1 LSDAEIIASSESDPE
16 RFAPI
21 FERHFVALYR
31 YLRPR
36 VGPDLAEDLASEALV
51 IAFRRRATYDRSREN
66 ARPWL
71 IGIAANLLRDHRRS
85 ERRKL
90 LAYARTATD
99 PISTDDLE
107 ASDDRVDAN
116 ASGPAVA
123 LALAGL
129 RPAQREILLL
139 FAWGGL
145 TYEEIGEVLG
155 IPVGT
160 VRSRLARARR
170 RVRELLG
177 ANGQLFIEGYALEG
191 EANG

>member
-1 LSDAEIIASSESDPE
+1 
-16 RFAPI
+16 
-21 FERHFVALYR
+21 
-31 YLRPR
+31 
-36 VGPDLAEDLASEALV
+36 VGPDRAEDLASETLV
-51 IAFRRRATYDRSREN
+51 IAFRRRASYDRSRED

-71 IGIAANLLRDHRRS
+71 LGIAANLLRDHRRS
-85 ERRKL
+85 ERRQL
-90 LAYARTATD
+90 LAYARAPAD
-99 PISTDDLE
+99 RVFTDDLE
-107 ASDDRVDAN
+107 ASDERLDAD

-129 RPAQREILLL
+129 KPAQREILLL

-145 TYEEIGEVLG
+145 TYEEIGEALG

-177 ANGQLFIEGYALEG
+177 ANGQSLIEGYALEG